1 MVSGAVLLDL
11 KQRTLPGIAQQVV
24 EQLVLSDQ
32 IKAEDRD
39 KLLRVL
45 LLRHRSTCPHILLIN
60 RIFQFLLNKQVSSSL
75 TSHPS
80 DEKDKSFF
88 SRNISAAAMV
98 SVMDR
103 LNNQSELCCQKENP
117 QLGNSR
123 PEMQLMERISAR
135 AEATLVLVGT
145 QQIQANAKS
154 DSDFMERMSN

>member
-1 MVSGAVLLDL
+1 
-11 KQRTLPGIAQQVV
+11 
-24 EQLVLSDQ
+24 
-32 IKAEDRD
+32 
-39 KLLRVL
+39 
-45 LLRHRSTCPHILLIN
+45 
-60 RIFQFLLNKQVSSSL
+60 
-75 TSHPS
+75 
-80 DEKDKSFF
+80 
-88 SRNISAAAMV
+88 MV

-154 DSDFMERMSN
+154 DSDFMERMSNWIICTLPWKNNEKAQTKHSVLS